1 MNNLKK
7 LCDTALIAEFLK
19 TAWFKFGGNV
29 ALRANSIIEIKK
41 MTKYTTPG
49 KVTR

>member
-1 MNNLKK
+1 MLREEHEQYKK

-41 MTKYTTPG
+41 
-49 KVTR
+49 